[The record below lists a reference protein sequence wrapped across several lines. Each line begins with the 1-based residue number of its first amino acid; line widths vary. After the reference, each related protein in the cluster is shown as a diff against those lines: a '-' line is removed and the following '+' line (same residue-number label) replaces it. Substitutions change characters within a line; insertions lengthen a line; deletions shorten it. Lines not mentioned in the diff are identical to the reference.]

1 VKAMVEVLR
10 GSMVESRHRVHI
22 AIAGADGRLRA
33 HAGEARRVTFA
44 RSAVKPIQALPLV
57 ADRVLER
64 FGILDEELALTCGS
78 HSGEAY
84 HVLAARELLR
94 KAGVREELLACG
106 PQEPLHE
113 PTRRALG
120 RAGERPQAI
129 HNNCSGKHAG
139 MLALARFH
147 GWPLEGYHRAGHPV
161 QRRMLEEVARWC
173 GMPADEIPS
182 GVDGCGIVTFAVPLA
197 ALAAAFA
204 RLAAHTRQ
212 DYASDPA
219 GRVVRAMVAHPAYV
233 AGTGRLCTE
242 LMRRTHGRVFAKVG
256 AEGVYCAGV
265 PGAELGI
272 ALKVEDGARRAAEPA
287 LLATLRRLSLLS
299 DDEVAELA
307 RFAEPDVTNTRG
319 EVVGGVRARVQL
331 GAADG

>member
-1 VKAMVEVLR
+1 VKAVVEVLR

-22 AIAGADGRLRA
+22 AVAGADGRLRA
-33 HAGEARRVTFA
+33 RAGDARRVAFA

-64 FGILDEELALTCGS
+64 FGIEGEELALVCGS
-78 HSGEAY
+78 HSGQSH

-113 PTRRALG
+113 ASRRAL
-120 RAGERPQAI
+120 RRTGERPQPI

-147 GWPLEGYHRAGHPV
+147 GWPLEGYHRAEHPV
-161 QRRMLEEVARWC
+161 QRRMLAEVAKWC
-173 GMPADEIPS
+173 GMPAEEIPS
-182 GVDGCGIVTFAVPLA
+182 GVDGCGIVTFAVPLS
-197 ALAAAFA
+197 ALAAAYA
-204 RLAAHTRQ
+204 RQ

-219 GRVVRAMVAHPAYV
+219 VRVVRAMVKHPEYV

-242 LMRRTHGRVFAKVG
+242 LMRHTHGRVFAKVG

-287 LLATLRRLSLLS
+287 LLAALRRLSLLS
-299 DDEVAELA
+299 DDELAELA

-319 EVVGGVRARVQL
+319 EVVGGVRARVEL